1 MAFAAKV
8 YVVPLT
14 ELLQVVHVSLEWDLL
29 QINCRLQPWDLL
41 GADGVGTP
49 ESQQLLC
56 FGCQP
61 LNEDP
66 PNSSLPWW
74 KGSLVVSLLL

>member
-1 MAFAAKV
+1 MGLWWCPHFHLPWTSLVAFAAKV

-49 ESQQLLC
+49 ET
-56 FGCQP
+56 
-61 LNEDP
+61 
-66 PNSSLPWW
+66 
-74 KGSLVVSLLL
+74 

>member
-1 MAFAAKV
+1 M
-8 YVVPLT
+8 YVVPLIA
-14 ELLQVVHVSLEWDLL
+14 LLQLVHVSLEWDLL

-49 ESQQLLC
+49 ETRQLLC

-61 LNEDP
+61 LDADP
-66 PNSSLPWW
+66 ANKSSLPWW
-74 KGSLVVSLLL
+74 KGSSVVCLLL